1 MIVKVEFMNEE
12 DTEYIR
18 CPAKVGRNIR
28 QLQREFDKWLYDREN
43 NHPYWEVALVNEEGN
58 KFYGVC
64 FDAEAFVYWLNNIR
78 FGKRK
83 KVARLLVTPNKTPKK
98 KINF

>member
-1 MIVKVEFMNEE
+1 MIVKVEFMYEE

-28 QLQREFDKWLYDREN
+28 QLQREFDKWLYNREN
-43 NHPYWEVALVNEEGN
+43 NHPYWEVAHVDEEGN

-78 FGKRK
+78 FRERK